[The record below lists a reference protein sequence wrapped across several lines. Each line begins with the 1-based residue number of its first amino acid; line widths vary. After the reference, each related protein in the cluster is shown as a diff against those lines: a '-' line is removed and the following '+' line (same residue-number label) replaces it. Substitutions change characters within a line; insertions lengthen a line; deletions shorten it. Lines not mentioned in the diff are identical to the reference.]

1 MSKRINEAFL
11 TEYMELDKICCE
23 KFGVSTGGATEYINR
38 LTSARFAPCRDDIL
52 PRLIDYRNMRNKLA
66 HEVDALRRSDELTK
80 ADLKWLNTF
89 CKDITKKK
97 DPISIYLRKARS
109 YARRRKARNILL
121 AVFGVLV
128 VAAAVAIYYLAT
140 K

>member
-1 MSKRINEAFL
+1 
-11 TEYMELDKICCE
+11 
-23 KFGVSTGGATEYINR
+23 
-38 LTSARFAPCRDDIL
+38 
-52 PRLIDYRNMRNKLA
+52 MRNKLA
-66 HEVDALRRSDELTK
+66 HEVDALRKSDELSK

-128 VAAAVAIYYLAT
+128 VAAAVAVYYLAT